1 MSDEVNFDIANKKD
15 AAKVLGLLR
24 ALQVESTTFTISPEF
39 ATLTVDD
46 EADNI
51 DKISQTDDNLILLAW
66 LDGEPIGI
74 VTVSRVPG
82 SPLGE
87 LGLAVRKAYWHQG
100 LGTALVDEALNWG
113 WGCNYSSLIGL
124 KLDVMI
130 DNIHAIQ
137 LYQKMGFKEI
147 ETHTVSK
154 DHRQVEVQ
162 NMEIMF

>member
-100 LGTALVDEALNWG
+100 LGAALVDEALN

-130 DNIHAIQ
+130 DNIHAIH